1 MHRPRVSLR
10 RCGLIAACLLFASLT
25 AQAQFAAPYVGAAV
39 GDTDFGTGVRLYG
52 GGRFTNIIGL
62 EGHLTS
68 YGSRTVRPG
77 ASSSCKDSAWATGAS
92 ATGTLP
98 LTTSF
103 SAFGKAGLHYMK
115 TRVSGP
121 CSGGDG
127 SLELGIGA
135 GVLWQFSPKAAMRV
149 EFENIGGTNG
159 DFIAIGVQFPL

>member
-1 MHRPRVSLR
+1 VIRFNTPWR
-10 RCGLIAACLLFASLT
+10 RAGLTVAFLLLAST
-25 AQAQFAAPYVGAAV
+25 AAQAQFRAPYVGAAV
-39 GDTDFGTGVRLYG
+39 GDTDFGTGIRLYG
-52 GGRFTNIIGL
+52 GGRFTDIVGL

-77 ASSSCKDSAWATGAS
+77 GSLSCKDSAWATGAS

-103 SAFGKAGLHYMK
+103 SAFGKAGLHYLK

-127 SLELGIGA
+127 QLELGIGA
-135 GVLWQFSPKAAMRV
+135 GVLWQFSPKAALRV

-159 DFIAIGVQFPL
+159 DFISVGVQFPL